1 MSKLLTSRLPLAQG
15 SEITSD
21 TYNRLVRVLEINL
34 GEFDPDNT
42 RQINTTERDTLF
54 FNPGTL
60 IWNTSIGV
68 LQVYTGEYWVDL
80 GAPSNPQGYQAEAQV
95 GKLSVKTNGN
105 ITVDLGSSQSGW
117 ETEKYYT

>member
-60 IWNTSIGV
+60 IWNTSIDV
-68 LQVYTGEYWVDL
+68 LQVYTGEYWVYL
-80 GAPSNPQGYQAEAQV
+80 GAPSNPE
-95 GKLSVKTNGN
+95 T
-105 ITVDLGSSQSGW
+105 GS
-117 ETEKYYT
+117 